1 MTIIMLKCVNFD
13 FYFNGCRCC
22 GIFNLIILPSNF
34 YYLSN
39 QYTLSHTCQTHFLK
53 MSTHYLYLKISHTSL
68 FLLDCLS
75 IFFPTLILVVVQYHK
90 KNQILS
96 LVFFFVLFISPCLQ
110 QWLLYLVQCVN
121 NYGFFPSFFFKISFY
136 EHVMSGIALPLES
149 NKIYMK

>member
-13 FYFNGCRCC
+13 FFFLFNGCRCR

-39 QYTLSHTCQTHFLK
+39 QYTQSHTCQTHFLK

-75 IFFPTLILVVVQYHK
+75 IFFPPLFWWQFSTTKRIKFYLWFFSLCYLFNHVYNSGCCIYSNVLIF
-90 KNQILS
+90 I
-96 LVFFFVLFISPCLQ
+96 VFFLP
-110 QWLLYLVQCVN
+110 
-121 NYGFFPSFFFKISFY
+121 FFKKSVF
-136 EHVMSGIALPLES
+136 MNRL
-149 NKIYMK
+149 